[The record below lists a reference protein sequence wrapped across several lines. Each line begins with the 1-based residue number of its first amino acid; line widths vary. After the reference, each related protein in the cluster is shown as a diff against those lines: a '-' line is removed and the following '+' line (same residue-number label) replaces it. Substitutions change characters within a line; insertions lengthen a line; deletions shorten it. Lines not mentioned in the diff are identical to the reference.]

1 MLLLFFTWL
10 AIPPPVS
17 QPETTK
23 CWPVSP
29 SFTQSALQTKRQHDF
44 FPPPSLHEEPE
55 AHFHEAK
62 QILQQLP
69 IPGFI
74 LLKLF
79 CSDRTISEKL
89 GKKKWRRWDHIF
101 FSPLF
106 FSSKGTQYENS
117 DLVWIAFREDCDFGY
132 LDHRFGYRYIKI
144 LYEAWEFQ
152 EHRLT

>member
-10 AIPPPVS
+10 AIPSPVS

-29 SFTQSALQTKRQHDF
+29 SFAQSALQTKRQHDF
-44 FPPPSLHEEPE
+44 FPSSLHEE
-55 AHFHEAK
+55 HEAK

-89 GKKKWRRWDHIF
+89 GKKNGDGEITFF
-101 FSPLF
+101 FSPLY
-106 FSSKGTQYENS
+106 FSAKGTQYEDS
-117 DLVWIAFREDCDFGY
+117 DLVWIAFHEDCDFGY

-144 LYEAWEFQ
+144 LYEAWEFR
-152 EHRLT
+152 EHRLI